1 MKIIAVSD
9 TGIRPGFKQRVID
22 NNIDLVI
29 CCGDFSI
36 WGIQQVGEIDWI
48 PKIGVYGNHCTRGYM
63 QDLGIIDLHL
73 KKFELNGLIFTG
85 FEGSVRYKDSE
96 FAPMFT
102 QEEAFELVKSMPIAD
117 VVISH
122 CPPRGINDQD
132 DLPHT
137 GFDALHDYLKTNNP
151 MAWFHG
157 HTHPPDLDNI
167 MMEYDNTKIYYT
179 DPEIIVDTADFER

>member
-9 TGIRPGFKQRVID
+9 TGIKPGFKQRVID
-22 NNIDLVI
+22 NNIDLII

-36 WGIQQVGEIDWI
+36 WGIKQVGEVDWI

-63 QDLGIIDLHL
+63 EELEIIDLHL
-73 KKFELNGLIFTG
+73 KKFELEGLTFSG

-102 QEEAFELVKSMPIAD
+102 QAEAHELVKILPVAD
-117 VVISH
+117 VIISH
-122 CPPRGINDQD
+122 CPPKGINDQE

-137 GFDALHDYLKTNNP
+137 GFEALLDYLNTNSP

-157 HTHPPDLDNI
+157 HTHPEDLSNT
-167 MMEYDNTKIYYT
+167 MTQYQNTKIYFT
-179 DPEIIVDTADFER
+179 DPEIIVDTNDFVR